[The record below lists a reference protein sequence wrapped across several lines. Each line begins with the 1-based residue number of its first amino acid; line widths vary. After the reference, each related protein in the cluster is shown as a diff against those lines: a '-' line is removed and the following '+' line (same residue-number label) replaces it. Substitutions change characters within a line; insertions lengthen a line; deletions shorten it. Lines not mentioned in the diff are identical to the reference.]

1 LGVSF
6 LDLQTT
12 CLSRSFDSALAF
24 RSFLGFFVF
33 ILFTA
38 FFIVNLVVAVICES
52 LIQISRAPDTSEDAS
67 TMSLKDDDK
76 DAGASGNAS
85 LEVMMRQMLKNQD
98 EMAASIRELREEVT
112 VLKRQ
117 RPHLHSLSTAPP
129 LSLEFSSVAVKEPRI
144 EPAQSIENDVVD
156 SEEAQRGV
164 DESVP
169 QRPAKLQAL
178 EYKVPL
184 EGSVLPRQTL
194 QVERNDSSESD
205 VPRDYVAML
214 RDDVS

>member
-1 LGVSF
+1 MSFVS
-6 LDLQTT
+6 LQTT
-12 CLSRSFDSALAF
+12 CLSRSFDSALAL
-24 RSFLGFFVF
+24 RRFLGFFVF
-33 ILFTA
+33 ILFTS

-52 LIQISRAPDTSEDAS
+52 LIQISRKPDESEDVS
-67 TMSLKDDDK
+67 TMSLKDDDN

-98 EMAASIRELREEVT
+98 EMAASIRELREEVK

-117 RPHLHSLSTAPP
+117 RPPLHSLSTAPP
-129 LSLEFSSVAVKEPRI
+129 PLSVVVSSVAVKEPPI

-156 SEEAQRGV
+156 SKEAQRGV
-164 DESVP
+164 DVPVP
-169 QRPAKLQAL
+169 QRPAKSHAL
-178 EYKVPL
+178 EYQVSL
-184 EGSVLPRQTL
+184 EGSVLCRETL
-194 QVERNDSSESD
+194 QVERKDSSELD